1 MTGRWLTVVAVA
13 LAALGCGGG
22 GHSTSPSPEAS
33 PSLTVSSGAFAPMGA
48 IPVRYTCDGD
58 NVSPPLAWSGAP
70 GGTASFALVMDDPD
84 APRGTFVHWVL
95 YNLPAGVQSL
105 PEGVPTVERLES
117 GALQGRNSAGRLG
130 YTGPCP
136 PRGPA
141 HRYRFSVY
149 ALDATLPLA
158 PGVSQSELEKAM
170 AGHILARGQLVGT
183 YSRES
188 GPMG

>member
-22 GHSTSPSPEAS
+22 GRSAS
-33 PSLTVSSGAFAPMGA
+33 PFPKASLSLTVSSDAFAPMGA

-95 YNLPAGVQSL
+95 YNLPAGIQSL
-105 PEGVPTVERLES
+105 PEGVLTVERLES
-117 GALQGRNSAGRLG
+117 GALQGGNSAGRLG

-149 ALDATLPLA
+149 ALDTTLPLA

-170 AGHILARGQLVGT
+170 AGHVLARGQLVGT
-183 YSRES
+183 YGR
-188 GPMG
+188 